1 MHNKHKSFTAKWGK
15 ETGGGGVWEEQQ
27 EGKEIAKAQK
37 SDAKNVE
44 VEKKQKNKRAKK
56 KETTGE
62 EEKK

>member
-15 ETGGGGVWEEQQ
+15 ETGGWEEQQ
-27 EGKEIAKAQK
+27 EGKEVAKAQK

-44 VEKKQKNKRAKK
+44 VEKEKTRKISEQKK